1 MHDAPFG
8 EALHARHGD
17 ELLVHHL
24 EHVGAHQQQRQA
36 LQVERERDHRQREM
50 LQVVERG
57 DALPVAGIG
66 EAGAAGA
73 AGREPAEH

>member
-1 MHDAPFG
+1 MADDDAPFA

-36 LQVERERDHRQREM
+36 LQVERERQHGQGE
-50 LQVVERG
+50 VV
-57 DALPVAGIG
+57 DIVH
-66 EAGAAGA
+66 EAMRCQLLA
-73 AGREPAEH
+73 